1 MTIDGIGPY
10 KINQYGYEI
19 LTIVNNNQLEEYK
32 TEIPERWNLC
42 DDVESYLINSCM
54 LQFNPNVSGLGDS
67 QIAEFL
73 KSRGAHTKGQLK
85 KLLQEAFDS
94 TEKEVVNSILEYLI
108 TKIRYSETEFYTPLK
123 GE

>member
-19 LTIVNNNQLEEYK
+19 LTIVNNQLEEYK
-32 TEIPERWNLC
+32 TEIPERWILC

-54 LQFNPNVSGLGDS
+54 LQFNPNDVSELGDA

-73 KSRGAHTKGQLK
+73 KSRGAHTK
-85 KLLQEAFDS
+85 D
-94 TEKEVVNSILEYLI
+94 N
-108 TKIRYSETEFYTPLK
+108 
-123 GE
+123 